1 MKRLSFH
8 TLLLP
13 NASLL
18 LDLDHILTPCTSE
31 YYTSEGCQVEGFNF
45 SGYDPNHCLPFYLWC
60 SPSYPYTCDELAGKT
75 ATGKTIDPQMCS
87 NQTFWEKKS
96 CNSERYYRCTGDTP
110 GQCKYDVEGNDNE
123 KYIDGSSEIKP
134 SSEGGSCGEKVMCTS
149 RDGKWAGRKICVEE
163 KFKCDNYVQCEDAKD
178 EDGCEEEYLMRGIF
192 TWNDW
197 YLCQSPYLKT
207 RSEENKTAKF
217 FPIRAIRC
225 SRHHLQLYNCDHEI

>member
-1 MKRLSFH
+1 MLTLTQWVTQWLSEWLSSLLERLVTLTTWRPPNAYLSMKRGMGCSTARTGLMKRLSFH

-18 LDLDHILTPCTSE
+18 LDLDHILTPCTCE

-96 CNSERYYRCTGDTP
+96 CNSERYWRCTGDTP
-110 GQCKYDVEGNDNE
+110 GQCKYDVEGNFF
-123 KYIDGSSEIKP
+123 YQLFIT
-134 SSEGGSCGEKVMCTS
+134 MT
-149 RDGKWAGRKICVEE
+149 KWKHQVE
-163 KFKCDNYVQCEDAKD
+163 V
-178 EDGCEEEYLMRGIF
+178 
-192 TWNDW
+192 
-197 YLCQSPYLKT
+197 
-207 RSEENKTAKF
+207 
-217 FPIRAIRC
+217 
-225 SRHHLQLYNCDHEI
+225 